1 MKKIVYAL
9 FLMLISNAPVY
20 GKNTSF
26 TTASAINARNTTHQ
40 FLLSAKN
47 AYEIYNLEKLENA
60 LSSAHQSAPQ
70 RLDVLFSL
78 GNTYILQGDIHK
90 ALDVYARINIQT
102 GGDIDALTYLVMYKH
117 YLGQPFTNEMSA
129 LKKISEQ
136 RAKDVAT
143 IIGNINEQLA
153 MPIAEKLPAG
163 YNKNNPALI
172 ITLGYALKEDGTMD
186 SILIDRLEKTL
197 AMAKMLPEAKIV
209 VTGGVPKHDKS
220 EGIEMKQ
227 WLIHQG
233 IDENR
238 IIAENYATDT
248 VENFIYS
255 RYIIKQEKRNNIV
268 IVSSATHV
276 RRCHVILQSL
286 ALAKG
291 EHYDI
296 TTVAAPDAS
305 EEEMKFE
312 GKRKLGIYRDALRAY
327 GLYMISAAPEFSLN

>member
-1 MKKIVYAL
+1 MKIIFYAL
-9 FLMLISNAPVY
+9 LLSLISHAPVY
-20 GKNTSF
+20 GKNASF
-26 TTASAINARNTTHQ
+26 TTASAINARNATHQ
-40 FLLSAKN
+40 FLLTAKN

-78 GNTYILQGDIHK
+78 GNTYILQGNINK
-90 ALDVYARINIQT
+90 ALDVYTGINTQT

-117 YLGQPFTNEMSA
+117 YLGQSITNEMSA
-129 LKKISEQ
+129 LKKISAQ

-153 MPIAEKLPAG
+153 MPTAETLPAG
-163 YNKNNPALI
+163 YNTDKPALI
-172 ITLGYALKEDGTMD
+172 LTLGYALKEDGVMD
-186 SILIDRLEKTL
+186 NILIDRLKKTL
-197 AMAKMLPEAKIV
+197 AMAKMLPEAKII
-209 VTGGVPKHDKS
+209 VTGGVPRNDKS

-227 WLIHQG
+227 WLIAQG

-255 RYIIKQEKRNNIV
+255 RYIIKQAKRNDIV

-291 EHYDI
+291 EHYNI